1 MNGYAGRCSLE
12 VCVVRRK
19 AKARCV
25 GGWGA
30 WGAPRIAPRARR
42 ERDPV
47 NERCLT
53 VQVRYGVTGHRS
65 YIYGHDRSQ
74 TTEQQRIVRR
84 YNLHRK
90 SSYLNR
96 RGVASSTSWFT
107 RVPSRS
113 RRRRPRSSIRRPG
126 SRGTGTGGVFLPVP
140 VPVPWFHGL
149 AYRARVCGRVRAVP
163 PKKCRPSAH
172 RQQL

>member
-12 VCVVRRK
+12 VCVIRRK

-30 WGAPRIAPRARR
+30 WGAPRIAPRDESATL
-42 ERDPV
+42 RDPV

-53 VQVRYGVTGHRS
+53 VQVRYGVTGH
-65 YIYGHDRSQ
+65 
-74 TTEQQRIVRR
+74 TTGVTFTVTTAHRPQSMPADSPS
-84 YNLHRK
+84 LHRK
-90 SSYLNR
+90 SSYLNKA
-96 RGVASSTSWFT
+96 RGRFFYFLVFT
-107 RVPSRS
+107 RPVSASP
-113 RRRRPRSSIRRPG
+113 SSIRRPG

-149 AYRARVCGRVRAVP
+149 AHRARVYGRVRAVP